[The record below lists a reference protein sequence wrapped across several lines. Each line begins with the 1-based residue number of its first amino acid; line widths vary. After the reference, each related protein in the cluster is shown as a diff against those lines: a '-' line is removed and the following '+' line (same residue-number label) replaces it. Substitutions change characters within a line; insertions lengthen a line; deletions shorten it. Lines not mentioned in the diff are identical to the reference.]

1 MDMFW
6 LATAAALA
14 ADAPA
19 LDTPAAPERQAQAVV
34 RILKAARVQL
44 GEGSAGGDQ
53 DAAVRET
60 SIRDQNGEQQP
71 AVLVEFS

>member
-1 MDMFW
+1 MFW
-6 LATAAALA
+6 LATLAALA
-14 ADAPA
+14 ADAPETGTSA
-19 LDTPAAPERQAQAVV
+19 SPERQAQAVV
-34 RILKAARVQL
+34 QILRAARVQL

-60 SIRDQNGEQQP
+60 SIRDQDGQLQP